1 MSGRRVTV
9 IGGGRAGSAF
19 AGALTQRRWEV
30 VDVLGRDDDIAAA
43 GTASDLVIIAT
54 PDGVVA
60 DVAQTIE
67 PSSDTVVAHVAGVLG
82 LDVLGQHPRVA
93 SVHPLMSI
101 PRGEAG
107 IERLLSGGWFAVAGD
122 AIGRLVVDDLGG
134 TPVTVRDDHRIR
146 YHALASIASN
156 HLVALLGQVERLAAG
171 IDVPFEAYLD
181 LAAGSLAAVEASG
194 PAEALTGPASRGD
207 RATLSAH
214 LLSLPVA
221 DRVAYVALMREAQ
234 RLAAVPTPDGS
245 AS

>member
-1 MSGRRVTV
+1 MSGRRATV

-19 AGALTQRRWEV
+19 AGALTRRGWTIV
-30 VDVLGRDDDIAAA
+30 GVLGRDDDIAAA
-43 GTASDLVIIAT
+43 GAHSDLVLIAT
-54 PDGVVA
+54 PDGAVA
-60 DVAQTIE
+60 EVAKTIE
-67 PSSDTVVAHVAGVLG
+67 PSGDTVVAHVAGVLA
-82 LDVLGQHPRVA
+82 LDVLAPHPRVA

-101 PRGEAG
+101 PHGEAG
-107 IERLLSGGWFAVAGD
+107 IQRLVSGGWFAVAGD

-134 TPVTVRDDHRIR
+134 TAITVSDDHRIR

-181 LAAGSLAAVEASG
+181 LATGSLAAVEASG

-207 RATLSAH
+207 DATLAAH
-214 LLSLPVA
+214 LASLPVA